1 MSQDNSLSLPEL
13 NDRIA
18 ILQANISQ
26 LVEQGAGRAGGT
38 TEERVADRISQQSE
52 ELERLTRERGALLN
66 Q

>member
-26 LVEQGAGRAGGT
+26 LVEQGAGRAGGA

>member
-1 MSQDNSLSLPEL
+1 MSQDNSLSLTEL

-26 LVEQGAGRAGGT
+26 LVEQGAGRAGGA
-38 TEERVADRISQQSE
+38 TEERVAERISQQSE
-52 ELERLTRERGALLN
+52 ELERMKKERDTVLI